1 MLKYKNLLIF
11 MLLEKIMLKFV
22 SRFHDRLAQAVR
34 WKTKV
39 TPCVRKLLDKSVEKS
54 RNMRMISR
62 SSNEYQV
69 FEGQT
74 RFCIVLKEK
83 KMVLCMHHKRIE
95 MEDLCHVYY
104 IVKTF
109 RKTYNEIVHLLPKV
123 DIDPKKNDVIVLP
136 PNFKRSVRRPEK
148 NRQIEQGE
156 DQPRTIN
163 KKSFHT

>member
-1 MLKYKNLLIF
+1 
-11 MLLEKIMLKFV
+11 MLKFV

-83 KMVLCMHHKRIE
+83 KWSFACITRELRWKIYAM
-95 MEDLCHVYY
+95 Y
-104 IVKTF
+104 IT
-109 RKTYNEIVHLLPKV
+109 L
-123 DIDPKKNDVIVLP
+123 
-136 PNFKRSVRRPEK
+136 
-148 NRQIEQGE
+148 
-156 DQPRTIN
+156 
-163 KKSFHT
+163 